1 MTRIDGARVH
11 RPRSM
16 TRIDG
21 ARVHRPRSMRLEV
34 SGQMSGRARLSI
46 KAGPFKLRQ
55 YGRRGMQAGA

>member
-1 MTRIDGARVH
+1 
-11 RPRSM
+11 M

-46 KAGPFKLRQ
+46 KARPFKLRQ
-55 YGRRGMQAGA
+55 YGEAWHASRRVSTLPEAH